1 MFSNPIEDFKQFYS
15 RGFKEQLVTAFLSGI
30 FVTAILSTYL
40 ISTFTSSKVEDK
52 VESEGFQVT
61 RDFADRNTLALLYF
75 SEESARENI
84 DAIKNFPDV
93 KGVAIYDSS
102 KKLLINDGAE
112 TFAEG
117 IDEVENWPAAIEL
130 VAASKDAWYFAAP
143 VFARGDDAVI
153 AELPYIDEV
162 QER

>member
-93 KGVAIYDSS
+93 KGVAIYDLS
-102 KKLLINDGAE
+102 LIH
-112 TFAEG
+112 
-117 IDEVENWPAAIEL
+117 I
-130 VAASKDAWYFAAP
+130 
-143 VFARGDDAVI
+143 
-153 AELPYIDEV
+153 
-162 QER
+162 